1 MGAANFVAIEARAI
15 LENVAVIRYAVAA
28 VASQLPF
35 TIPEI
40 EEIKVA
46 VSEAVT
52 NAVVHAYPGEPGVVR
67 VRVEVDDR
75 ELTVT
80 VEDDGVG
87 IEDVARA
94 RRHGWSSD
102 PERLGMGFYFM
113 EEFMDV
119 VEVSSAPGQGTR
131 VTLRRRPEQ
140 VAPSAAEPSATV
152 N

>member
-1 MGAANFVAIEARAI
+1 MSSANFVAIEAKAVI
-15 LENVAVIRYAVAA
+15 GNVAVIRYAVAA

-52 NAVVHAYPGEPGVVR
+52 NAVVHAYPDRPGVVR
-67 VRVEVDDR
+67 VRAEVDD
-75 ELTVT
+75 EQLTVI
-80 VEDDGVG
+80 VSDEGVG
-87 IEDVARA
+87 IADVTRA
-94 RRHGWSSD
+94 RRNGWSSD

-113 EEFMDV
+113 EEFMDS
-119 VEVSSAPGQGTR
+119 VEVSSTPGQGTR

-140 VAPSAAEPSATV
+140 VAPPAAQSSATV
-152 N
+152 Y